1 MKITFS
7 GKITPAIIDSM
18 LQEQKQ
24 KKEKIKEFCTKNN
37 IQELQYKDSELEF
50 EYHFPDAGKKVEK
63 QFANPKPK
71 VETRG
76 GGKNVKD

>member
-1 MKITFS
+1 MKITINGSVKTDALEYFLNEAHS
-7 GKITPAIIDSM
+7 KS
-18 LQEQKQ
+18 
-24 KKEKIKEFCTKNN
+24 EKIKKFCIDNK

-50 EYHFPDAGKKVEK
+50 EYQFPDTGKKVEK